1 MKTRGLGQSLNSLLY
16 QGLQTQNSL
25 GLKSLWKTLKDLLKD
40 SLKELDWALEGL
52 AKIVNLGQLEQQ

>member
-25 GLKSLWKTLKDLLKD
+25 GLKSLWKTLKDLLK
-40 SLKELDWALEGL
+40 ELDWALEGL